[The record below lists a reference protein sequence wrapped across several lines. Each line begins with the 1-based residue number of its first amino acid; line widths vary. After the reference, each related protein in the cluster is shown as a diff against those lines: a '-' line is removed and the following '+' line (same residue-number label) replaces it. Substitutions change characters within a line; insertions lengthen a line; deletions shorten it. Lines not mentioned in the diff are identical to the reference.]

1 MLVEAELG
9 EIGGKDGAH
18 APGVRTD
25 PDEAARFVAETGVD
39 ALAVAVGSSHAMTER
54 NAALDLE
61 LIARLHAAVP
71 VPLVLHGSSGVPDD
85 TIVRGIR
92 SGLTKINVSTH
103 LNGAFTGA
111 IRAYLAQHPS
121 AVDSRKYLAAGRDAV
136 RLEAGRLLRLFAST
150 HRGKRDRMNRAE
162 RLSAV
167 LDLLAE
173 SGQVEVDQIVE
184 RLDVS
189 PATARRDLDALA
201 SQQLLTRT
209 RGGAV
214 AHSVAYDL
222 PIRYKNQQHPAS
234 KAAIARAASDLVPRG
249 AVIGLCGGTTAT
261 AIVEQLLTRG
271 DIMEPS
277 ADPGLTVVTNAIN
290 IAMQLAVRP
299 QIKTVVTG
307 GVVHARSYELVGSY
321 TDAVLGSITLDYAFI
336 GVNGID
342 PVIGPTS
349 HDERE
354 AAVNALMASRA
365 ANAVLVADSS
375 KIDKRAFAAIGSG
388 RLFSTLITDSGVTR
402 DQLAR
407 LADRG
412 YDVIVAE

>member
-1 MLVEAELG
+1 
-9 EIGGKDGAH
+9 
-18 APGVRTD
+18 
-25 PDEAARFVAETGVD
+25 
-39 ALAVAVGSSHAMTER
+39 
-54 NAALDLE
+54 
-61 LIARLHAAVP
+61 
-71 VPLVLHGSSGVPDD
+71 
-85 TIVRGIR
+85 
-92 SGLTKINVSTH
+92 
-103 LNGAFTGA
+103 
-111 IRAYLAQHPS
+111 
-121 AVDSRKYLAAGRDAV
+121 
-136 RLEAGRLLRLFAST
+136 
-150 HRGKRDRMNRAE
+150 MNRAE

-173 SGQVEVDQIVE
+173 HGQVEVDQIVE

-222 PIRYKNQQHPAS
+222 PLRYKNQQNPAS
-234 KAAIARAASDLVPRG
+234 KSAIARAASALVPRG

-261 AIVEQLLTRG
+261 AIVEELLTRG

-342 PVIGPTS
+342 PVVGPTS

-365 ANAVLVADSS
+365 AHAVLVADSS
-375 KIDKRAFAAIGSG
+375 KLDKRAFAAIGTG
-388 RLFSTLITDSGVTR
+388 RLFSTLITDSSATSE
-402 DQLAR
+402 QLAR